1 MLLVDERRISPTTIE
16 AIGHN
21 YGISDT
27 GCMFD
32 EYDKKVCRLL

>member
-21 YGISDT
+21 LLVASPLVGR
-27 GCMFD
+27 D
-32 EYDKKVCRLL
+32 EYDYSRWK